1 MSSYIDHKD
10 YVVGH
15 KGPVVTHSWADF
27 TSRRLAWLYGEERAS
42 LIRAGRDPATLTDV
56 ARWNALG
63 GRRAA

>member
-1 MSSYIDHKD
+1 MSSYIDHYGRARD
-10 YVVGH
+10 GSWEVV
-15 KGPVVTHSWADF
+15 VSWADIAH
-27 TSRRLAWLYGEERAS
+27 RRLAWLYGEERAS